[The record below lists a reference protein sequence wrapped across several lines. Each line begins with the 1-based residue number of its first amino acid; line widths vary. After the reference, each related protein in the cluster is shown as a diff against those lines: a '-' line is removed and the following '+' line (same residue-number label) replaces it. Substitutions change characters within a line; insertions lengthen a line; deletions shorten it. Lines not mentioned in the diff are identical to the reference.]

1 MKSSHQKDNYTVYK
15 NGIDKPLY
23 ESGAELSPKVRV
35 PSLKRKTAWKR
46 FYRLFPNL
54 KGMKIIPGSMS
65 SVMNGYGQSTIKL
78 KQ

>member
-15 NGIDKPLY
+15 NGIGKPLY

-35 PSLKRKTAWKR
+35 LSLKRKIAWKR

-54 KGMKIIPGSMS
+54 KGMNAIPGSMS
-65 SVMNGYGQSTIKL
+65 SVVNGYGKSTIKL
-78 KQ
+78 K